1 MCIYHGNQIANWLY
15 LYIICMLC
23 IMNYVRV
30 CGSVSV
36 CLCVFV
42 CYHKCML
49 FYVIVYFCVQCSCIS
64 SHWRLCLVGAKRL
77 HRQTDLHIYIIHHQL
92 PSAALCAWPFS
103 TLGTLPDASLCHKL
117 KNTGACDGSW
127 KDSSQTCIQATLACI
142 QTALQ
147 ELFKPAYSNCDSA
160 FFILQ

>member
-1 MCIYHGNQIANWLY
+1 
-15 LYIICMLC
+15 MLC

-36 CLCVFV
+36 RLCVFV

-92 PSAALCAWPFS
+92 PSAALCA
-103 TLGTLPDASLCHKL
+103 
-117 KNTGACDGSW
+117 
-127 KDSSQTCIQATLACI
+127 
-142 QTALQ
+142 
-147 ELFKPAYSNCDSA
+147 
-160 FFILQ
+160 